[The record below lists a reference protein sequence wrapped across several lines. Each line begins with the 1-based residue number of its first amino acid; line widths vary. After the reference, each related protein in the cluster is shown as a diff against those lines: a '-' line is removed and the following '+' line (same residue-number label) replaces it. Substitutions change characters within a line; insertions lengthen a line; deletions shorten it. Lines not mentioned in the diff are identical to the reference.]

1 MTWQD
6 NAECSTV
13 DPELWFPEKGGSP
26 SVAKFICADCPV
38 RTQCLEYA
46 VENSINYGIWGGL
59 SVKERRPLRRGIHGT
74 VAGYEQ
80 HLADGETAC
89 ARCRGAMG
97 PAFRAARAVA
107 A

>member
-1 MTWQD
+1 MWEGAVCATD
-6 NAECSTV
+6 

-26 SVAKFICADCPV
+26 SVAKLLCADCPL
-38 RTQCLEYA
+38 RERCLDYA
-46 VENSINYGIWGGL
+46 IENRLDYGIWGGL
-59 SVKERRPLRRGIHGT
+59 TVKERRPLRRSIHGT

-97 PAFRAARAVA
+97 PAFRAAKA
-107 A
+107 AAA